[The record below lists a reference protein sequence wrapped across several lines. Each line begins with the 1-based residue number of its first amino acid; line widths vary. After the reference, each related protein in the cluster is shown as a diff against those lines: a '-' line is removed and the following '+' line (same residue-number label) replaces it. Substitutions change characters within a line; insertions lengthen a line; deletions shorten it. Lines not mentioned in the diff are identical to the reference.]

1 MGLFSFWGK
10 TIDVERNRNGLFTY
24 SFLEN
29 NGFVNSNKYLEHS
42 LNNPVLLAII
52 ALRSKIYSQMK
63 ISHLDAKGNVIENS
77 DIIKLLRQPNYFQS
91 QEDFLFQQMW
101 FLSATGTNYTYKV
114 NALSQTKSL
123 FNLLPSEIDLKD
135 CHKVKSFISTK
146 SELKAYGERKIKYS
160 LDGQEMHIQLKDL
173 IPTYDLANGLQANS
187 LMSSP
192 SRLKGISKTIEN
204 IEQNLLSKNVNL
216 KMSQKYLMA
225 SQGDGNE
232 AQIQDKDRN
241 DIASKVSEKSLLIT
255 NANIKAQHLVSD
267 MKKLFLDEQFSNDAL
282 TCLLAF
288 DMSKDVLNYFSNG
301 SKYENKEKAMLDY
314 LQNSIQGDA
323 NNTMNSFASS
333 FGLIDKGESLK
344 ASYNHLPVMQIVMK
358 SKVETFMLFQGTLKL
373 SIENGVVTSSEAKKM
388 SDEFKTTL
396 GL

>member
-1 MGLFSFWGK
+1 MGLFNFWGK
-10 TIDVERNRNGLFTY
+10 SAVTVERDRNGVFTY
-24 SFLEN
+24 SFLDQ
-29 NGFVNSNKYLEHS
+29 NGFTNSTKYLELS
-42 LNNPVLLAII
+42 LTNPVLIAII

-63 ISHLDAKGNVIENS
+63 ITHLNSSGKPIENS
-77 DIIKLLRQPNYFQS
+77 PIIQLFRQPNYFQS

-101 FLSATGTNYTYKV
+101 FLSATGTNLTYKV
-114 NALSQTKSL
+114 NALSQTKSIY
-123 FNLLPSEIDLKD
+123 NLIPSEINLNDS
-135 CHKVKSFISTK
+135 HKVKSFISTK
-146 SELKAYGERKIKYS
+146 AELKVYEDRKIIYT
-160 LDGQEMHIQLKDL
+160 LDGQQMNIAIKDL
-173 IPTYDLANGLQANS
+173 IPTYDLANGLTTNS

-204 IEQNLLSKNVNL
+204 IEENLLSKNVNL

-241 DIASKVSEKSLLIT
+241 DIFSKIARKSLLIT

-267 MKKLFLDEQFSNDAL
+267 MKRLYLDEQFSNDAL

-288 DMSKDVLNYFSNG
+288 DMSKDILNYFSNG
-301 SKYENKEKAMLDY
+301 ASTYENKEKAMLDY
-314 LQNSIQGDA
+314 LQNSIQTDA

-333 FGLIDKGESLK
+333 LGLIDKGESLK
-344 ASYNHLPVMQIVMK
+344 ASYDHLPVMQIVIKMK
-358 SKVETFMLFQGTLKL
+358 IETLQLFINTL
-373 SIENGVVTSSEAKKM
+373 VDYTPEAKVKLIE
-388 SDEFKTTL
+388 EFKVKL

>member
-1 MGLFSFWGK
+1 MGLFNFWQGK
-10 TIDVERNRNGLFTY
+10 SINVERDRTGVFTY

-29 NGFVNSNKYLEHS
+29 GGFSNSTKYLDIS
-42 LNNPVLLAII
+42 LTNPVLLAII
-52 ALRSKIYSQMK
+52 ALRCKIYSQMK
-63 ISHLDAKGNVIENS
+63 ITHLDSAGKPIENS
-77 DIIKLLRQPNYFQS
+77 PILQLFKQPNYFQS

-101 FLSATGTNYTYKV
+101 FLSATGTNYTYRI
-114 NALSQTKSL
+114 NALSQTKSIY
-123 FNLLPSEIDLKD
+123 NLLPSEIELNDV
-135 CHKVKSFISTK
+135 HKVNSFISTK
-146 SELKAYGERKIKYS
+146 AELKAYGDRKIKYK
-160 LDGQEMHIQLKDL
+160 LDGQSFDIAIKDL
-173 IPTYDLANGLQANS
+173 IPTYDLANGLTCNS

-204 IEQNLLSKNVNL
+204 IEENLLSKNVNL

-232 AQIQDKDRN
+232 AQIQQEDRKD
-241 DIASKVSEKSLLIT
+241 ILTKVSAKSLLIT

-267 MKKLFLDEQFSNDAL
+267 MKRLFLDEQFTSDAL

-301 SKYENKEKAMLDY
+301 SSTYENKEKAMLDY
-314 LQNSIQGDA
+314 VQNSIQTDA

-333 FGLIDKGESLK
+333 FGLIDKGESLV
-344 ASYNHLPVMQIVMK
+344 ASYNHLPVMQLVMK
-358 SKVETFMLFQGTLKL
+358 TKIETLQLYINTLVDYPIETKVKL
-373 SIENGVVTSSEAKKM
+373 IE
-388 SDEFKTTL
+388 DFKLTL

>member
-1 MGLFSFWGK
+1 MVFMGLFNFWQGK
-10 TIDVERNRNGLFTY
+10 NINVERDRTGVFTY

-29 NGFVNSNKYLEHS
+29 NGFANSTEYLDIS
-42 LNNPVLLAII
+42 LSNPVLLAII
-52 ALRSKIYSQMK
+52 ALRCKIYSQMK
-63 ISHLDAKGNVIENS
+63 ITHLNSAGKPSENS
-77 DIIKLLRQPNYFQS
+77 EILKLLKQPNYFQS

-101 FLSATGTNYTYKV
+101 FLSATGTNYTYRI
-114 NALSQTKSL
+114 NALSQTKSIY
-123 FNLLPSEIDLKD
+123 NLLPSEIELNDI
-135 CHKVKSFISTK
+135 HKVKSFISTK
-146 SELKAYGERKIKYS
+146 AELKDYGDRKIKYT
-160 LDGQEMHIQLKDL
+160 LDGQSFNISIKDL
-173 IPTYDLANGLQANS
+173 IPTYDLANGLTCNS

-204 IEQNLLSKNVNL
+204 IEENLLSKNVNL
-216 KMSQKYLMA
+216 QMSQKYLMA

-232 AQIQDKDRN
+232 AQIQDNDKKD
-241 DIASKVSEKSLLIT
+241 ILTKVSAKSLLIT

-267 MKKLFLDEQFSNDAL
+267 MKRLFLDEQFSSDAL

-301 SKYENKEKAMLDY
+301 SSTYENKEKAMLDY
-314 LQNSIQGDA
+314 IQNSIQTDA

-344 ASYNHLPVMQIVMK
+344 ASYDHLPVMQLVMK
-358 SKVETFMLFQGTLKL
+358 TKIDTLKAYQETL
-373 SIENGVVTSSEAKKM
+373 IYESIQEQKRL
-388 SDEFKTTL
+388 SDEFKLNL